1 MTGQQQRRLPAWN
14 LKCKTLSFNDGPKL
28 MGIVNVTP
36 DSFSDGGQH
45 FSTDAAVAHANK
57 LVKDGADILDV
68 GGEST
73 RPYSRM
79 VSTDEE
85 LSRVIPVIERLASE
99 VELPISIDTSKS
111 SVASAAIAAGA
122 EIINDISGFRDPQMV
137 EVAKTSSAGI
147 CAMHMQGTPQ
157 NMQDD
162 PQYNN
167 VVEDIFDYLCQKHQE
182 LIDYG
187 ISRENICLDP
197 GIGFGKTHEHN
208 IALLKKC
215 ARFNDVGCP
224 ILIGHS
230 RKGFIG
236 KLLGDKSLDR
246 DPATAAIA
254 IHLYCCKMS
263 VIRVHNVKMTRQI
276 LDVFQAIH

>member
-1 MTGQQQRRLPAWN
+1 MTSLQQRRLPAWN

-45 FSTDAAVAHANK
+45 FSTDEAVAHAIK
-57 LVKDGADILDV
+57 LVNDGADILDV

-73 RPYSRM
+73 RPYSKM
-79 VSTDEE
+79 VSVDEE
-85 LSRVIPVIERLASE
+85 MSRVIPVIERLASE
-99 VELPISIDTSKS
+99 IDVPISIDTSKS

-122 EIINDISGFRDPQMV
+122 EIINDISGFCDPQMV
-137 EVAKTSSAGI
+137 DVARNSNAGI

-162 PQYNN
+162 PQYSN
-167 VVEDIFDYLCQKHQE
+167 VVEDIFEYLCRKYQE
-182 LIDYG
+182 LIGLG
-187 ISRENICLDP
+187 ISREKICLDP
-197 GIGFGKTHEHN
+197 GVGFGKTHEHN
-208 IALLKKC
+208 ITLLKKC

-236 KLLGDKSLDR
+236 KILGDKSLER
-246 DPATAAIA
+246 DTATAAIA
-254 IHLYCCKMS
+254 IHLYCCNTS
-263 VIRVHNVKMTRQI
+263 VIRVHNVKITRQV
-276 LDVFQAIH
+276 LDVFNAIQ